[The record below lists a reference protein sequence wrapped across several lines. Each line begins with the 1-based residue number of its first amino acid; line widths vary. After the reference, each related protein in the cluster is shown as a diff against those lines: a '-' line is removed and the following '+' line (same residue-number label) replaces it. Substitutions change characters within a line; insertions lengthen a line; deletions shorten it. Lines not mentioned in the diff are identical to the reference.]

1 MYWKAWSISPP
12 LQPSFP
18 KDDEQSTSYCSEYEV
33 SFPVAM
39 NSAPST
45 APVVEKAQHDPHC
58 PWSLTGVTAP
68 LVLQSRESAR
78 FSVSRTLAALTS
90 LFLSW
95 ALYPNNL
102 FHSL

>member
-12 LQPSFP
+12 LQPWFP
-18 KDDEQSTSYCSEYEV
+18 NEDEQSTSYCSEYEV

-58 PWSLTGVTAP
+58 PWSFTGVTAP
-68 LVLQSRESAR
+68 LVVQSTEAGIS
-78 FSVSRTLAALTS
+78 STERTLMLDD
-90 LFLSW
+90 FFIYG
-95 ALYPNNL
+95 LYPIIF
-102 FHSL
+102 FHSASV